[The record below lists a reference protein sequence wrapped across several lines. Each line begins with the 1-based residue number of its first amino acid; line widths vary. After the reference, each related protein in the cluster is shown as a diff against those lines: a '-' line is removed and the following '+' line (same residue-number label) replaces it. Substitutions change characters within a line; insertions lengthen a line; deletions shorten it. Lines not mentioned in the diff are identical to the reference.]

1 MRFERTFLS
10 TIIKQYFLT
19 TQCLFFL
26 SDIDNVIDVQTAVP
40 TVQVR
45 FHHRRFKDTTKVM
58 FNNFGCQ
65 DFIIKSSHPLLVFR
79 YIENEIKL
87 HSERFN
93 KRKYVFLQGDINKQN
108 IMDIFEM
115 KEIEYVADLVV
126 ISRYMDAPVYPNILD
141 KSYIIYD
148 IWTHKYTGDSTNREV
163 LHLNKWFSWNRTFLC
178 QKDIFPDKLR
188 DQEGRIIHVAVFPYE
203 PYVVIERSKLRPYN
217 TRTVKSKT
225 RVKLHTNIKQN
236 GSNYAYTRP
245 VTKYRGDTKK
255 IKRRVFRRRGRT
267 STTENSGNNSYKY
280 MGSEMMTLLT
290 FSQYLNSTMVPVIN
304 ELDYWGDVWDNW
316 TGNGLMGN
324 LVEDNADIGGAALYI
339 WENMYTYLDM
349 SKPTVRTGITCI
361 VPAPRLA
368 ASWLIPLYAYTPTMW
383 LVVMATILTSMLSL
397 YLFSLIYMP
406 HDDRNK
412 LDKTDVFG
420 KVFTCVSKPFIMQN
434 VTNREMIEGKHG
446 RIFMTLVFISALVLS
461 TTYDSGFAT
470 IMTIPRYEN
479 PINTVED
486 FVSSGL
492 YWGATQDAWIL
503 SIKDTNE
510 IKYQTIVE
518 RFVATSETKLRELSL
533 TGEFGFSLERLPN
546 DNYAIGS
553 YIKPDIIQNYHLMTE
568 DFYWTQCVLMT
579 RRNSIL
585 LPKLDDFVLRVFEA
599 GLISYWQNEA
609 ASSIMDQ
616 TVQKAVKYYFHH
628 HAKTI
633 IKLKMAH
640 VQGAFGILCLGYILA
655 LILFILEVI
664 YYNLLRKTLI
674 IHQ

>member
-1 MRFERTFLS
+1 
-10 TIIKQYFLT
+10 
-19 TQCLFFL
+19 
-26 SDIDNVIDVQTAVP
+26 
-40 TVQVR
+40 
-45 FHHRRFKDTTKVM
+45 
-58 FNNFGCQ
+58 
-65 DFIIKSSHPLLVFR
+65 
-79 YIENEIKL
+79 
-87 HSERFN
+87 
-93 KRKYVFLQGDINKQN
+93 
-108 IMDIFEM
+108 
-115 KEIEYVADLVV
+115 
-126 ISRYMDAPVYPNILD
+126 
-141 KSYIIYD
+141 
-148 IWTHKYTGDSTNREV
+148 
-163 LHLNKWFSWNRTFLC
+163 
-178 QKDIFPDKLR
+178 
-188 DQEGRIIHVAVFPYE
+188 
-203 PYVVIERSKLRPYN
+203 
-217 TRTVKSKT
+217 
-225 RVKLHTNIKQN
+225 
-236 GSNYAYTRP
+236 
-245 VTKYRGDTKK
+245 
-255 IKRRVFRRRGRT
+255 
-267 STTENSGNNSYKY
+267 

-304 ELDYWGDVWDNW
+304 ELDYWGDVWENW

-324 LVEDNADIGGAALYI
+324 LVEDKADIGGAALYI

-664 YYNLLRKTLI
+664 YYNLLRKTVI